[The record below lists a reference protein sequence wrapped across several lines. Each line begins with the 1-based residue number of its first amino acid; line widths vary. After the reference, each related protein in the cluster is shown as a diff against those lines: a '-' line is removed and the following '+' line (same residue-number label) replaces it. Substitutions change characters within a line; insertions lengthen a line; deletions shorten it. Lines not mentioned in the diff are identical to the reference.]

1 MLFFNTCWHFI
12 IYVNCVNFFLSLQA
26 TLIFFKG
33 DDKPTS
39 SKCIVVHSI
48 LTLYVSFVSY
58 LNFGEK
64 TIGF

>member
-26 TLIFFKG
+26 FFFFKG

-39 SKCIVVHSI
+39 STCIVLHSI
-48 LTLYVSFVSY
+48 LTLYISFVSY